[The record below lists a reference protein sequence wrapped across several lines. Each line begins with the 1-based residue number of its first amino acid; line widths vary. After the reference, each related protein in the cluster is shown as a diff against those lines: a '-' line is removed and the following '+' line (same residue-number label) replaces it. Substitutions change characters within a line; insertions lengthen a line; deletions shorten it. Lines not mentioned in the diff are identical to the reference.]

1 MAATTAVREKPRQQ
15 APQVLR
21 GRMTDQSTPQKP
33 RQAQVNAR
41 IDAELKEAGDA
52 ALAAAG
58 LTPTQAVRMLWS
70 LAVRYQ
76 DEPERLHEALDPDS
90 AAPSADEMAERR
102 RKIEAVRRGA
112 SLMEKFF
119 KEFAIAPQ
127 PDPNRSSLSE
137 REYYDLLREEHFREK
152 GYIQ

>member
-1 MAATTAVREKPRQQ
+1 MAVTTAVREKPRQQ

-119 KEFAIAPQ
+119 E
-127 PDPNRSSLSE
+127 
-137 REYYDLLREEHFREK
+137 
-152 GYIQ
+152 